1 MAVSA
6 QSRGSRRDT
15 LNLRIK
21 PDERGL
27 IDRAAE
33 LTGKTRTD
41 FVLEAARRAAV
52 DALTDRTLF
61 TVDKGAFAKFKA
73 ALDAQPKPNAKLRRT
88 MQTAAP
94 WDGTEP
100 APKT

>member
-1 MAVSA
+1 MAAASTK
-6 QSRGSRRDT
+6 RTPRRDT

-21 PDERGL
+21 PNERGL

-41 FVLEAARRAAV
+41 FVLEAAHRAAV

-61 TVDKGAFAKFKA
+61 VVSEESYAKFVA
-73 ALDAQPKPNAKLRRT
+73 ALDAPPQPNEKLRRT
-88 MQTAAP
+88 MQGPAP
-94 WDGTEP
+94 WDRA
-100 APKT
+100 APLK

>member
-1 MAVSA
+1 MPTVSTRRR
-6 QSRGSRRDT
+6 QKRDT

-21 PDERGL
+21 PEERGL

-52 DALTDRTLF
+52 DALTERTLF
-61 TVDKGAFAKFKA
+61 SVNAATYAKFVA
-73 ALDAQPKPNAKLRRT
+73 ALDAPPHPNEKLRRT
-88 MQTAAP
+88 MQAKAP
-94 WDGTEP
+94 WDR
-100 APKT
+100 K